1 MKKLF
6 KIEYTIWWLVIILVI
21 GLKYIL
27 FGNAEGGLFS
37 TPTYSKYGL
46 LFKIIS
52 ILLWSS
58 VFGSLLNWIYKLIL
72 KKNSEKIHLIIISIL
87 VFLSLIVL

>member
-6 KIEYTIWWLVIILVI
+6 KIEYAIWWLIIILVI
-21 GLKYIL
+21 GLKFI
-27 FGNAEGGLFS
+27 FVGNAEEGLFS

-46 LFKIIS
+46 LFKIIV

-58 VFGSLLNWIYKLIL
+58 VFGSLLNWIYKLIS
-72 KKNSEKIHLIIISIL
+72 KKNSEKIHLTIISIL
-87 VFLSLIVL
+87 AFLSLIIL

>member
-21 GLKYIL
+21 GLKFTL

-58 VFGSLLNWIYKLIL
+58 VFGSLLNWIYKLIS
-72 KKNSEKIHLIIISIL
+72 KK
-87 VFLSLIVL
+87 IVKKST

>member
-6 KIEYTIWWLVIILVI
+6 KKKYAIWWLVIILVI
-21 GLKYIL
+21 GLKFIL
-27 FGNAEGGLFS
+27 FGNAEEGLFS

-58 VFGSLLNWIYKLIL
+58 VFGSLLNWIYKLIS
-72 KKNSEKIHLIIISIL
+72 KKDSEKIHLIIISTL
-87 VFLSLIVL
+87 AFLSLIIL